1 MKTIHFS
8 ATLAVAAIAMCLS
21 VLAHAQNKLSDASIS
36 GHIID
41 SKTGEHLPYVMVM
54 VGGTQI
60 GIQTSSSGHYALRNL
75 PLGKHDIIASFVG
88 YKDSAVSMVI
98 EAGKTYEVN
107 FSLEPESLSL
117 DGVVV
122 SATRNRTSRKMAPAL
137 VNVIDSRIFASTSS
151 PTLAEGLTFQPG
163 VRIENDCQNCGFT
176 QARINGLDGHY
187 SQILI
192 DSRPIFSALAGVYG
206 LEQIPASM
214 IDRVEVVRGGGS
226 ALFGASAIGGTINII
241 TKEAMRSGAGISH
254 ELTSIGMS
262 GALDNNTSVNAS
274 MVTDDGRGGLSVFG
288 QRRSRDGY
296 DADGD
301 GFTEIP
307 ALNTI
312 TIGTRGHLRLN
323 PFSKL
328 KFEYHGVKE
337 FRRGGDQLD
346 RPAHE
351 ALIAEQTEH
360 INNSGSLSYEGQSQ
374 DGKHIW
380 NAYVSA
386 QHISRNSYYGSGM
399 DPKAYGRTTD
409 LTAVGGVQYSYKFN
423 RLLFMPSQL
432 TAGLE
437 YNFDDMKDK
446 SLGYG
451 YKTAQKINIIG
462 SYFQNEWK
470 NEHWGLLGGVR
481 IDKHDLIRRPI
492 FSPRVNIRY
501 SPFRDLSFRA
511 IYAKGFRAPQA
522 FDEDLHV
529 AVAGGKRIRIKLA
542 DNLREEKSH
551 SFSASAD
558 WYHTFNNV
566 SINLMAEGFYTILK
580 DTYSLRPTG
589 DKADDGNSSIM
600 ERYNGSGAK
609 VYGCTLEGKLAIS
622 TAFSLQAGLTIQRSR
637 YDEAQAWSDDEAVAP
652 VRDLFR
658 SPNVYGY
665 MVACY
670 SPFKNFD
677 IDLSGTYTGPMLA
690 QHLKGSGTDVDV
702 AVNTPSFWDMSCKI
716 SYEFNIMKICRLN
729 LHAGVKN
736 IFNAYQKDFDQGEL
750 RDSGYIYGP
759 SLPRSLVVGM
769 GLNF

>member
-1 MKTIHFS
+1 MKKIHFS
-8 ATLAVAAIAMCLS
+8 ATLAVAAIAMCSS

-60 GIQTSSSGHYALRNL
+60 GIQTSSSGHYAIRNL

-88 YKDSAVSMVI
+88 YKDSAVSMDI

-107 FSLEPESLSL
+107 FSLEPESRSL

-122 SATRNRTSRKMAPAL
+122 SATRNRTSREMAPAL

-323 PFSKL
+323 SFSKL

-522 FDEDLHV
+522 FDEDLHI
-529 AVAGGKRIRIKLA
+529 AVAGGERIRIKLA

-566 SINLMAEGFYTILK
+566 SINLMAEGFYTMLK
-580 DTYSLRPTG
+580 DTYSLRQTG
-589 DKADDGNSSIM
+589 DKADDGNSNIM
-600 ERYNGSGAK
+600 ERYNGSGSK
-609 VYGCTLEGKLAIS
+609 VYGCTMEGKLAIS

-702 AVNTPSFWDMSCKI
+702 AVSTPSFWDMSCKI

>member
-1 MKTIHFS
+1 MKTIQFS
-8 ATLAVAAIAMCLS
+8 VTLAVAAITMCFS

-60 GIQTSSSGHYALRNL
+60 GIQTSSSGHYVIRNL

-88 YKDSAVSMVI
+88 YKDSAVSMDI

-522 FDEDLHV
+522 FDEDLHI

-589 DKADDGNSSIM
+589 DKVDDGNSNIM

>member
-1 MKTIHFS
+1 MKKIHFS
-8 ATLAVAAIAMCLS
+8 ATLAVAAIAMCSS

-60 GIQTSSSGHYALRNL
+60 GIQTPSSGHYAIRNL

-88 YKDSAVSMVI
+88 YKDSAVSMDI

-151 PTLAEGLTFQPG
+151 PTLVEGLTFQPG

-323 PFSKL
+323 SFSKL

-522 FDEDLHV
+522 FDEDLHI
-529 AVAGGKRIRIKLA
+529 AVAGGERIRIKLA

-566 SINLMAEGFYTILK
+566 SINLMAEGFYTMLK
-580 DTYSLRPTG
+580 DTYSLRQTG
-589 DKADDGNSSIM
+589 DKADDGNSNIM
-600 ERYNGSGAK
+600 ERYNGSGSK
-609 VYGCTLEGKLAIS
+609 VYGCTMEGKLAIS

-702 AVNTPSFWDMSCKI
+702 AVSTPSFWDMSCKI
-716 SYEFNIMKICRLN
+716 SYEFSIMKICRLN

>member
-1 MKTIHFS
+1 MKKIQFS
-8 ATLAVAAIAMCLS
+8 ATLAVAAITMCFS

-60 GIQTSSSGHYALRNL
+60 GIQTSSSGHYVLRNL

-88 YKDSAVSMVI
+88 YKDSAVSMDI

-522 FDEDLHV
+522 FDEDLHI

-566 SINLMAEGFYTILK
+566 SVNLMAEGFYTILK

-589 DKADDGNSSIM
+589 DKADDGNSNIM

-637 YDEAQAWSDDEAVAP
+637 CDEAQAWSDDEAVAP

>member
-1 MKTIHFS
+1 MKKIQFS
-8 ATLAVAAIAMCLS
+8 ATLAVAAIAMCFS
-21 VLAHAQNKLSDASIS
+21 VLAQAQNKLSDASIS

-88 YKDSAVSMVI
+88 YKDSAVSMDI

-481 IDKHDLIRRPI
+481 IDKHSLIRRPI

-566 SINLMAEGFYTILK
+566 SVNLMAEGFYTILK

-589 DKADDGNSSIM
+589 DKADDGNSNIM

-702 AVNTPSFWDMSCKI
+702 AVKTPSFWDMSCKI

>member
-1 MKTIHFS
+1 M
-8 ATLAVAAIAMCLS
+8 LAVAAIAMCFS
-21 VLAHAQNKLSDASIS
+21 VLAHAQNKQSDASIS

-60 GIQTSSSGHYALRNL
+60 GIQTSSSGHYVIRNL

-88 YKDSAVSMVI
+88 YKDSAVSMDI

-107 FSLEPESLSL
+107 FSLEPETLSL

-122 SATRNRTSRKMAPAL
+122 SATRNLTSRKMAPAL

-451 YKTAQKINIIG
+451 YKTAQKINILG

-522 FDEDLHV
+522 FDEDLHI
-529 AVAGGKRIRIKLA
+529 AVAGGERIRIRLA

-566 SINLMAEGFYTILK
+566 SVNLMAEGFYTILK
-580 DTYSLRPTG
+580 DTYSLRQTG
-589 DKADDGNSSIM
+589 DKADDGNSNIM

-637 YDEAQAWSDDEAVAP
+637 YDEAQAWSDDETVAP

-702 AVNTPSFWDMSCKI
+702 AVKTPSFWDMSCKI